1 MVRGGRRLGCP
12 ECVTIAVMDGSWWVG
27 VLPAGVENVQT
38 VAAGEETSREAAI
51 DAAVDALVVV
61 ALDRGRQEYR
71 LTVADT
77 QMIIFPGLTI
87 HGRIDVEALQD
98 TRYQLER
105 CSSPNTPAASFNSHD
120 LRSAGAGGA
129 DAGHPGPGP

>member
-1 MVRGGRRLGCP
+1 MVRGGRRRDRP
-12 ECVTIAVMDGSWWVG
+12 ESVTIAGMDGSWWVG

-38 VAAGEETSREAAI
+38 VAAGEETSRAAAI

-77 QMIIFPGLTI
+77 QMIIFPGLTVD
-87 HGRIDVEALQD
+87 GCLDMQSLQD
-98 TRYQLER
+98 TRYQLE
-105 CSSPNTPAASFNSHD
+105 CD
-120 LRSAGAGGA
+120 EVV
-129 DAGHPGPGP
+129 